1 MEDDNLSKTFSI
13 RNTISIAV
21 CDTYLEGSRSLKG
34 KIIKDL
40 SQLKEDYLLKLQ
52 DVLQD
57 KQGYITKAVTK
68 KQAAGGFNT
77 DYGKWRYVY
86 SICGRLIR
94 EQE

>member
-1 MEDDNLSKTFSI
+1 MEDDNLTNTFSI
-13 RNTISIAV
+13 RNKMSITV

-57 KQGYITKAVTK
+57 KQGYIAQAVTK
-68 KQAAGGFNT
+68 KQAAGRFST